1 MIVAQA
7 SPDEVLDQLA
17 ADPFVLRRRFDEAQG
32 DLLAVHRDPQSDH
45 DLFVGKALSVNEQ
58 GHEAVV
64 VEGTLLELLQLLRGG
79 FDEPPRDGGR

>member
-1 MIVAQA
+1 MRSWISWRQIRSFSVAD
-7 SPDEVLDQLA
+7 STKPRGIFW
-17 ADPFVLRRRFDEAQG
+17 PSN
-32 DLLAVHRDPQSDH
+32 RDPQSDH